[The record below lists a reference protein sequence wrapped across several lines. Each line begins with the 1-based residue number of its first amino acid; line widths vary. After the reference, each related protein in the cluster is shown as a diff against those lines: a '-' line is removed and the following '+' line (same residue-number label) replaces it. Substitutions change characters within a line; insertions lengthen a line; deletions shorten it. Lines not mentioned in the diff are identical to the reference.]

1 MLALHCILFNCLNH
15 FSLNNIHIFYICRCG
30 SSLYPYTTTICEL
43 LKSQLQ
49 WTKAMFSVSTDD
61 NFIVSRSTLY
71 ENIHDFLS
79 ESSLSSMLTGMV
91 GTLVEHTVY
100 DLSLPSPTQVS

>member
-1 MLALHCILFNCLNH
+1 
-15 FSLNNIHIFYICRCG
+15 
-30 SSLYPYTTTICEL
+30 
-43 LKSQLQ
+43 
-49 WTKAMFSVSTDD
+49 MFSVSTDD

-100 DLSLPSPTQVS
+100 DLSLPSTTQVSWFVLGVVLSTLCKLRR